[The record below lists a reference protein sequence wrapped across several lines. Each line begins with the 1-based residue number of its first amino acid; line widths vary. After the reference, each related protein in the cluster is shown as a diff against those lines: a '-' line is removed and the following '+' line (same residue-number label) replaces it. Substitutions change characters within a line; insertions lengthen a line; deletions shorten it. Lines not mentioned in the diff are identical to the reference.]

1 MQGSERGKPRHN
13 GIRRQDSEGGPRLCA
28 KGNGEKREKK
38 GKEKQV
44 EEIQRERYTG
54 EWHNGD

>member
-1 MQGSERGKPRHN
+1 MREGRDYVPREM
-13 GIRRQDSEGGPRLCA
+13 GRR
-28 KGNGEKREKK
+28 EKKK